1 MSIALKT
8 IKTQFPIFKHHLNLV
23 YLDNAATSQKPT
35 AVINRI
41 KKFYEEENANIH
53 RGIYKLSEKATEE
66 YEAVRNKV
74 AEFINAKSSK
84 EIVFTSG
91 ATESINLVASAWGQ
105 KNIGADDEIVVT
117 EMEHHSNLVPWQIL
131 SEKRKTKSEKPQLK
145 AKNCRLKFIPITG
158 EGQLDISQLPK
169 LITKKTK
176 LVALTFIS
184 NVLGT
189 INPVREIVKIV
200 KKLNPEC
207 LILVDAAQAV
217 PHMPVN
223 VQKLGC
229 DFLVFSGHKMLGPTG
244 VGVLW
249 ARQELLEAMEPYQTG
264 GGMISKVGQY
274 QAILA
279 ESPYKFEAGTPNIA
293 GVIGLG
299 AAIDFLQ
306 KVGMSNICRYE
317 EGLTVYALEQLSKI
331 SDLTIYGSKEI
342 EFCGCQSA
350 KCQLCDRT
358 AALECKNRLGI
369 ISFNIK
375 GIHAH
380 DAAQVLDNQNIAVR
394 AGHHCA
400 MPLHAKL
407 GVPATVRASFYLYN
421 SKSDI
426 DKLVE
431 GIGEVKRVFKE

>member
-1 MSIALKT
+1 MNIKN
-8 IKTQFPIFKHHLNLV
+8 IKTQFPIFKHHPKLA
-23 YLDNAATSQKPT
+23 YLDNAATSQKPA

-41 KKFYEEENANIH
+41 KKFYEQECANIH

-91 ATESINLVASAWGQ
+91 ATESINLVATAWGQ
-105 KNIGADDEIVVT
+105 ANIGLDDEIVLT
-117 EMEHHSNLVPWQIL
+117 EMEHHSNLVPWQELVSSIKYQVL
-131 SEKRKTKSEKPQLK
+131 SIKK
-145 AKNCRLKFIPITG
+145 CLKFIPITVD
-158 EGQLDISQLPK
+158 GQLDISQLPK

-189 INPVREIVKIV
+189 INPVQKIVKIV
-200 KKLNPEC
+200 KKLNPKC
-207 LILVDAAQAV
+207 LVLVDAAQAV

-223 VQKLGC
+223 AAELGC

-249 ARQELLEAMEPYQTG
+249 ARQELLEAIKPYQTG
-264 GGMISKVGQY
+264 GGMISKVSQY
-274 QAILA
+274 QAIWIEA
-279 ESPYKFEAGTPNIA
+279 PYKFEAGTPNIA

-299 AAIDFLQ
+299 AAIDFLRD
-306 KVGMSNICRYE
+306 VGMVNICRHE
-317 EGLTVYALEQLSKI
+317 EELTFYALEKLASI
-331 SDLTIYGSKEI
+331 SGIEIYGQQNI
-342 EFCGCQSA
+342 ERCGCERCGTDFKSCEDFKSFHRA
-350 KCQLCDRT
+350 
-358 AALECKNRLGI
+358 CKNRLGI

-380 DAAQVLDNQNIAVR
+380 DAAQVLDSHNIAVR

-407 GVPATVRASFYLYN
+407 GKSATVRASFY
-421 SKSDI
+421 
-426 DKLVE
+426 
-431 GIGEVKRVFKE
+431 